1 MTDFYA
7 HTRDD
12 KECDFIQHQT
22 LEDHVKH
29 AASYASD
36 YLSGMGLRDVGFLAG
51 ICHDAGKY
59 KMEYQNYLLSEDKK
73 RGSVN
78 HSFAGC
84 RLLLEKFHGDRVE
97 SYEDLTAEILAYAVG
112 AHHGLFDC
120 VSIDHELGFYYRQT
134 KDGIFYE
141 ESCRNFLSECL
152 AEEVLRQ
159 RFQEAHEELSAV
171 YERLS
176 TVSRRNGGFNK
187 EEFEFY
193 LGALARLVLSA
204 VIAGDRRDTAEF
216 MEGVLFAD
224 VQKSCTSL
232 WQERLDFMENKLNM
246 KPQETAIE
254 EARMAI
260 SEQCRL
266 AAEHEKGIFRL
277 NVPTGSGKTLSALRF
292 ALAQAKKWNCKRII
306 FAAPLLTIIDQNAK
320 AIRDY
325 VGDDSIIL
333 EHHSN
338 VVDSL
343 ENSDDLKEWELAAER
358 WEEPII
364 ITTMVQLLQ
373 TMFSGKTTSIRRF
386 HTLTNA
392 VIVLDEVQSVPNDK
406 LSLFNSMVNFL
417 STVCGTTFLL
427 CSATQPCFEETK
439 HPMLDCV
446 KDVVPYSSSLWSAF
460 ERTVITDA
468 GRMTL
473 ADIPD
478 FAVGLLNETDS
489 LLIICNTKKEAE
501 YLFHALEDKAEHVFH
516 LSASMCMAHRKEKL
530 ASLEALLKH
539 RHEKIICVATQV
551 IEAGVDISFNCVIR
565 LAAGLDSIIQSAG
578 RCNRHGESKEPVP
591 VYVIQCADEQLG
603 LLKDIKRGKEATLSL
618 LAQYKK
624 SPKNFSYSLSSDQAI
639 RWYYRKL
646 YTNIMTEGANIQDG
660 NIKIGK
666 EVVTLYSLLSDN
678 NKYLDETLQGK
689 YCLNQAFALAGKS
702 FQVFDESTTDIVV
715 PYGDGKVLIEE
726 LTQEWQPTVAFM
738 RKWQQRAKLYTISI
752 YEHQKRALGY
762 LLNDIHGVFVLSE
775 DAYDEQLGLV
785 VNNELAYMEA

>member
-1 MTDFYA
+1 MIYFA
-7 HTRDD
+7 H
-12 KECDFIQHQT
+12 KSKNENKGIEYQL
-22 LEDHVKH
+22 LEEHNRNTAK
-29 AASYASD
+29 YASECLETIVMKYTGD
-36 YLSGMGLRDVGFLAG
+36 LVGLL
-51 ICHDAGKY
+51 HDMGKY
-59 KMEYQNYLLSEDKK
+59 KETFQKYLEDGDDSK

-120 VSIDHELGFYYRQT
+120 VNMDHVMGFDYRQT
-134 KDGIFYE
+134 KEGIFYE
-141 ESCRNFLSECL
+141 ESCHNFLSECL
-152 AEEVLRQ
+152 DEEALRQ
-159 RFQEAHEELSAV
+159 RFREAHEELSVV
-171 YERLS
+171 YERLL
-176 TVSRRNGGFNK
+176 TVSKRNDGFHQ
-187 EEFEFY
+187 EEFKFY
-193 LGALARLVLSA
+193 LGILVRLVLSA

-216 MEGVLFAD
+216 MEGVVFSD
-224 VQKSCTSL
+224 NWESRTTL
-232 WQERLDFMENKLNM
+232 WQERLSYMENKLSE
-246 KPQETAIE
+246 KAQETAIDK
-254 EARMAI
+254 ARMAI
-260 SEQCRL
+260 SNQCRL

-292 ALAQAKKWNCKRII
+292 ALAHAKKWNCKRII
-306 FAAPLLTIIDQNAK
+306 FVAPLLTIIDQNAK

-478 FAVGLLNETDS
+478 FAVELLNETDS

-501 YLFHALEDKAEHVFH
+501 YLFHVLKDKAEHIFH

-530 ASLEALLKH
+530 ASLEVLLKH

-603 LLKDIKRGKEATLSL
+603 LLKDIKRGKEAMLSL

-624 SPKNFSYSLSSDQAI
+624 SPEKYGHSLSSDQAI

-646 YTNIMTEGANIQDG
+646 YTNIMTEGNNIQDG

-666 EVVTLYSLLSDN
+666 ETVTLYSLLSDN
-678 NKYLDETLQGK
+678 SKYLDETMYGK

-726 LTQEWQPTVAFM
+726 LEQEWQPTVSFM
-738 RKWQQRAKLYTISI
+738 RKWQQRAKSYTISI
-752 YEHQKRALGY
+752 YEQQKRALEY
-762 LLNDIHGVFVLSE
+762 LLNDVHGVFVLSE
-775 DAYDEQLGLV
+775 DAYDEQIGLV
-785 VNNELAYMEA
+785 LNKELSYLEA